1 MQRRVFLKPR
11 LSLRWTNRK
20 ELNKI
25 YELKERQIKKIRAIK
40 EAKNEEFSL
49 RAYHMG
55 NKVKNVD
62 IVISPYAGLRD
73 QILAQTDF
81 VQKQEN
87 ILLFVRQH
95 CRSAIEEE
103 TTFWMYCKETNTK
116 LLPTFLITLASAFPM
131 GLYED
136 VLENIIAERGNLSD
150 DGDAIVDKHSGYV
163 IRYLDFVAQ
172 DEFDDNGF
180 VIKTHDVMKKDDS
193 EMFEQ
198 AINATIEGNQRKSNK
213 SKKRTFEDQT
223 DIYIYNVSTAIC
235 KAFGIDIDEID
246 DQILSITSRIVQNKM
261 DSKEDYE
268 RKNEGKKKT
277 SYEKYKNKLIFT
289 ITATITF
296 IVIQTRIPSFQ
307 PKKTYPGCTYS
318 LAGYPLD
325 ITSDNKSGLNY
336 LCCILEKMKS
346 TASEPWKSVSIITAE
361 LWMAELPKY
370 IDKLLKDAVISKLLN
385 MKREFLIMNPE
396 NEFIPDVHS
405 VEKWKLFQPP
415 LLPSNVEKK
424 VSGVSS
430 PFANEIK
437 ESLKTGHR
445 DQHQHIGNMYKK
457 IVEHTYSTVDDI
469 NKIVSQVGKD
479 AMLKA
484 GNVVFLENSCCEE
497 SKVDKT
503 ITYFS
508 EKDENIKKSIEFV
521 QKYGQIYGEIK
532 SLSIPAFA
540 HSHLRKTE
548 YVSADSNN
556 FSDENI
562 YRAYIHYCKL
572 KTNLPVPDDLRDIC
586 PEKIVGLDTMSLEQ
600 SIQVLNDNGRNQTK
614 DTMLTLMVKVS
625 RRNKVEILFSDED
638 VPTFDD
644 LIIDD
649 NIFEH
654 IRTAIQTRENRTL
667 HVFLNNLN
675 KRMQEEIF
683 EYLYKYAN
691 LKKQQIN
698 KNEQNQQSYTG
709 SIVDFIDNI
718 AVWSE
723 PRKIPAFI
731 KNTIHYVIHVIPSIL
746 ENGGMK
752 NMELTKNHWD
762 FAPRH
767 YENLTKFIGDYFKDI
782 QSHSNENVCCLFQDI
797 RRDIELG
804 DIGLLVSQLVTIAPD
819 FDKETMMKIYKYCYL
834 SIFSKIISKSDE
846 TDTDLISI
854 EQTTDEGIEIEIAD
868 NRQFFFQQVSKLLV
882 TILDTDMLN
891 KGSINFNYNDLANKY
906 HKESLAEKKKMTDR
920 LKGMTKSDRDVEN
933 LLKKY
938 KMGEWFTDDS
948 VYKYDKAKYG
958 KEIGENEGEP
968 YDDPRPTPMFLRDE
982 GEGDNEGDNEGF
994 VLEEGDEEDRHD
1006 NN

>member
-1 MQRRVFLKPR
+1 
-11 LSLRWTNRK
+11 
-20 ELNKI
+20 
-25 YELKERQIKKIRAIK
+25 
-40 EAKNEEFSL
+40 
-49 RAYHMG
+49 
-55 NKVKNVD
+55 
-62 IVISPYAGLRD
+62 
-73 QILAQTDF
+73 
-81 VQKQEN
+81 
-87 ILLFVRQH
+87 
-95 CRSAIEEE
+95 
-103 TTFWMYCKETNTK
+103 
-116 LLPTFLITLASAFPM
+116 
-131 GLYED
+131 
-136 VLENIIAERGNLSD
+136 
-150 DGDAIVDKHSGYV
+150 
-163 IRYLDFVAQ
+163 
-172 DEFDDNGF
+172 
-180 VIKTHDVMKKDDS
+180 
-193 EMFEQ
+193 
-198 AINATIEGNQRKSNK
+198 
-213 SKKRTFEDQT
+213 
-223 DIYIYNVSTAIC
+223 
-235 KAFGIDIDEID
+235 
-246 DQILSITSRIVQNKM
+246 
-261 DSKEDYE
+261 
-268 RKNEGKKKT
+268 
-277 SYEKYKNKLIFT
+277 
-289 ITATITF
+289 
-296 IVIQTRIPSFQ
+296 
-307 PKKTYPGCTYS
+307 
-318 LAGYPLD
+318 
-325 ITSDNKSGLNY
+325 
-336 LCCILEKMKS
+336 
-346 TASEPWKSVSIITAE
+346 
-361 LWMAELPKY
+361 
-370 IDKLLKDAVISKLLN
+370 
-385 MKREFLIMNPE
+385 
-396 NEFIPDVHS
+396 
-405 VEKWKLFQPP
+405 
-415 LLPSNVEKK
+415 
-424 VSGVSS
+424 
-430 PFANEIK
+430 
-437 ESLKTGHR
+437 
-445 DQHQHIGNMYKK
+445 MYKK

-698 KNEQNQQSYTG
+698 KNERNEQTYSG

>member
-1 MQRRVFLKPR
+1 M
-11 LSLRWTNRK
+11 
-20 ELNKI
+20 
-25 YELKERQIKKIRAIK
+25 
-40 EAKNEEFSL
+40 
-49 RAYHMG
+49 
-55 NKVKNVD
+55 
-62 IVISPYAGLRD
+62 
-73 QILAQTDF
+73 
-81 VQKQEN
+81 
-87 ILLFVRQH
+87 
-95 CRSAIEEE
+95 
-103 TTFWMYCKETNTK
+103 
-116 LLPTFLITLASAFPM
+116 
-131 GLYED
+131 
-136 VLENIIAERGNLSD
+136 
-150 DGDAIVDKHSGYV
+150 
-163 IRYLDFVAQ
+163 
-172 DEFDDNGF
+172 
-180 VIKTHDVMKKDDS
+180 
-193 EMFEQ
+193 
-198 AINATIEGNQRKSNK
+198 
-213 SKKRTFEDQT
+213 
-223 DIYIYNVSTAIC
+223 
-235 KAFGIDIDEID
+235 
-246 DQILSITSRIVQNKM
+246 
-261 DSKEDYE
+261 
-268 RKNEGKKKT
+268 
-277 SYEKYKNKLIFT
+277 IFT

-336 LCCILEKMKS
+336 LCCILEKIKS
-346 TASEPWKSVSIITAE
+346 TASEPWKSVSNIKAE
-361 LWMAELPKY
+361 VWMAELPKY

-415 LLPSNVEKK
+415 LLPSNIEKK

-479 AMLKA
+479 ALLKA
-484 GNVVFLENSCCEE
+484 GNIVFLENSCCEE

-532 SLSIPAFA
+532 SLSVPAFA

-548 YVSADSNN
+548 YVSSDSNN

-572 KTNLPVPDDLRDIC
+572 KSNLPIPDDLRDIC

-600 SIQVLNDNGRNQTK
+600 SIQVLNDNGRNQSK
-614 DTMLTLMVKVS
+614 ETLANLMGKIS
-625 RRNKVEILFSDED
+625 MRNQVDIVFSDED
-638 VPTFDD
+638 VPTFND

-649 NIFEH
+649 NIFEN
-654 IRTAIQTRENRTL
+654 IRTAIESKETRSL
-667 HVFLNNLN
+667 HIFLNNLN

-683 EYLYKYAN
+683 KYLYKYAN

-698 KNEQNQQSYTG
+698 KNEQNQLGYTG
-709 SIVDFIDNI
+709 SVVDFIDNI

-723 PRKIPAFI
+723 PNKIPAFI
-731 KNTIHYVIHVIPSIL
+731 KNTIHYIVHVIPSIL

-767 YENLTKFIGDYFKDI
+767 YENLTKFVGDYFKDI
-782 QSHSNENVCCLFQDI
+782 QSYSNENVTFLFQDI

-804 DIGLLVSQLVTIAPD
+804 DIGLLVSQLVTIAPE

-846 TDTDLISI
+846 TEPDLIPT

-868 NRQFFFQQVSKLLV
+868 NRQFLFQQVSKLLV

-891 KGSINFNYNDLANKY
+891 KQATNFNYSDLANKY
-906 HKESLAEKKKMTDR
+906 HKEALAEKKKITDR
-920 LKGMTKSDRDVEN
+920 LKAMTKSDRDVEN

-958 KEIGENEGEP
+958 KEIGENEGEI
-968 YDDPRPTPMFLRDE
+968 YDDPRPTPMFLGADE
-982 GEGDNEGDNEGF
+982 GENEGF
-994 VLEEGDEEDRHD
+994 VLEEGDDENMYD
-1006 NN
+1006 NI